1 MIEELSI
8 KELKYKIKEIEDE
21 LEMYLTLK
29 KIEFNKSQ
37 PGAMTYKDIIVQGG
51 QPFDKF
57 THYLIKSEQYD
68 DNIIELTQ
76 KLLAYQ
82 TRLAKKIKNICNG
95 DSKAYITYLREEE
108 KYSWE
113 KIARLTHFSIR
124 QARRIYG
131 QK

>member
-8 KELKYKIKEIEDE
+8 KELKYKIKEVEDE

-76 KLLAYQ
+76 KLLA
-82 TRLAKKIKNICNG
+82 LIILIILLVL
-95 DSKAYITYLREEE
+95 S
-108 KYSWE
+108 
-113 KIARLTHFSIR
+113 
-124 QARRIYG
+124 
-131 QK
+131 